1 MVNLILFGE
10 AKETNSS
17 GKFGKIMC
25 ERNKLLIRII
35 VLKRKGDFA
44 FIIWAHLCTKKRT
57 RTFSKISCLNF
68 SENI

>member
-44 FIIWAHLCTKKRT
+44 FIIWVMNVEANNT
-57 RTFSKISCLNF
+57 RRKVELWF
-68 SENI
+68 